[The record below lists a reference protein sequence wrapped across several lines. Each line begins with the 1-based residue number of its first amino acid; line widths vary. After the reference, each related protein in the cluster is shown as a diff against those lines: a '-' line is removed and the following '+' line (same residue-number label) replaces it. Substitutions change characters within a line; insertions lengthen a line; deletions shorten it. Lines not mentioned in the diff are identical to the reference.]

1 MELSLNILFNGG
13 NMKFIVCALISLFT
27 LINTAYAGVIIGGTR
42 VIYSEG
48 NKDVSISV
56 ENPDKIPYLI
66 QSWIDGIDEKKQSDF
81 TITPPLFRLNPE
93 KTNALRIFLTEN
105 KLPQDKES
113 LFWLN
118 IKTIPATERT
128 ENSLQI
134 AFKTQMKLIY
144 RPSIFKNVNFEEE
157 QKKLT
162 WSKSGKMLSVNNPT
176 PYYMNFQ
183 SITFNGKKVNDVS
196 YAAPLTTTTFEINDM
211 ATSGTIKWEVINDYG
226 AAEKPAEIKI

>member
-1 MELSLNILFNGG
+1 
-13 NMKFIVCALISLFT
+13 MKRLICFFMSLF
-27 LINTAYAGVIIGGTR
+27 LFIQAANAGVIIGGTR
-42 VIYSEG
+42 VIYNEG

-66 QSWIDGIDEKKQSDF
+66 QSWIDGIDEEKQSDF
-81 TITPPLFRLNPE
+81 TITPPLFRLNAD
-93 KTNALRIFLTEN
+93 KTNALRIFLTAN
-105 KLPQDKES
+105 TLPKDKES

-144 RPSIFKNVNFEEE
+144 RPFAIKDVNFEEQ

-162 WSKSGKMLSVNNPT
+162 WSKSGNQLTVKNPT
-176 PYYMNFQ
+176 PYFMNFQ

-196 YAAPLTTTTFEINDM
+196 YATPLSSTTFELKDS
-211 ATSGTIKWEVINDYG
+211 AAHGTVKWEVINDYG
-226 AAEKPAEIKI
+226 SASEASEAKI

>member
-1 MELSLNILFNGG
+1 
-13 NMKFIVCALISLFT
+13 MKSIIYIFISLFT

-42 VIYSEG
+42 VIYNEG

-66 QSWIDGIDEKKQSDF
+66 QSWIDNKDEKKQSDF
-81 TITPPLFRLNPE
+81 TITPPLFRLNADR
-93 KTNALRIFLTEN
+93 TNALRIFLTEN
-105 KLPQDKES
+105 KLPSDRES

-144 RPSIFKNVNFEEE
+144 RPKALKDVNFIEE
-157 QKKLT
+157 QKKLVR
-162 WSKSGKMLSVNNPT
+162 SKSGSKITVNNPT
-176 PYYMNFQ
+176 PYFMNFQ
-183 SITFNGKKVNDVS
+183 SISFDGTKANDVS
-196 YAAPLTTTTFEINDM
+196 YAAPFSSATFEVNNSN
-211 ATSGTIKWEVINDYG
+211 TNGTIKWEVINDYG
-226 AAEKPAEIKI
+226 SAPEALEKKI

>member
-1 MELSLNILFNGG
+1 
-13 NMKFIVCALISLFT
+13 MKRLICFFMSLF
-27 LINTAYAGVIIGGTR
+27 LFIQTANAGVIIGGTR
-42 VIYSEG
+42 VIYNEG

-81 TITPPLFRLNPE
+81 TITPPLFRLNAD
-93 KTNALRIFLTEN
+93 KTNALRIFLTVN
-105 KLPQDKES
+105 TLPKDKES

-144 RPSIFKNVNFEEE
+144 RPSAIKDVNFEEQ

-162 WSKSGKMLSVNNPT
+162 WSKSGSQLTVKNPT
-176 PYYMNFQ
+176 PYFMNFQ
-183 SITFNGKKVNDVS
+183 SISFNGKKVSDVS
-196 YAAPLTTTTFEINDM
+196 YAAPFSSATFDINDN
-211 ATSGTIKWEVINDYG
+211 AAHGTVKWEVINDYG
-226 AAEKPAEIKI
+226 SAAEASEAKI

>member
-1 MELSLNILFNGG
+1 
-13 NMKFIVCALISLFT
+13 MKYIIVFLTSLFL
-27 LINTAYAGVIIGGTR
+27 LINTANAGVIIGGTR
-42 VIYSEG
+42 IIYNEG

-66 QSWIDGIDEKKQSDF
+66 QSWIDNKEKKQSDF
-81 TITPPLFRLNPE
+81 TITPPLFRLNAD

-105 KLPQDKES
+105 KLPSDKES

-134 AFKTQMKLIY
+134 AFKTQIKLIY
-144 RPSIFKNVNFEEE
+144 RPKALKDINFIEE

-162 WSKSGKMLSVNNPT
+162 WSKSGNHITVQNPT
-176 PYYMNFQ
+176 PYFMNFQ

-196 YAAPLTTTTFEINDM
+196 YAAPFSTTSFEIND
-211 ATSGTIKWEVINDYG
+211 TTDRGSVQWEIINDYG
-226 AAEKPAEIKI
+226 AASEPAEIKI

>member
-1 MELSLNILFNGG
+1 
-13 NMKFIVCALISLFT
+13 MKFIVYSLVTLFT
-27 LINTAYAGVIIGGTR
+27 IINTAYAGVIIGGTR
-42 VIYSEG
+42 VIYPEG
-48 NKDVSISV
+48 SKDVSISV

-105 KLPQDKES
+105 KLPTDKES

-118 IKTIPATERT
+118 IKTIPATERA

-144 RPSIFKNVNFEEE
+144 RPTTFKNVNFEKE
-157 QKKLT
+157 QNKLT
-162 WSKSGKMLSVNNPT
+162 WTKSGKKLSVKNPT

-183 SITFNGKKVNDVS
+183 SVTFNGKKINDVS
-196 YAAPLTTTTFEINDM
+196 YAAPLTTTTFEVNDT
-211 ATSGTIKWEVINDYG
+211 ATKGTVKWEVINDYG
-226 AAEKPAEIKI
+226 AAEKASEIKI